1 MFGKVKRWLGIEGVK
16 LELELPEK
24 ISKETG
30 YLTGNLN
37 IISMHREVVIML
49 KVSLIET
56 YTRGRG
62 KEKRIDDYEL
72 GAITQE
78 KEIAVPPNEVIS
90 IPFKLPFE
98 FRYSEIDEMQE
109 RNTFLKGVAKAAKF
123 IYNAKS
129 IYTVRAEARVYGT
142 ALHPFAEK
150 EIQITAH

>member
-24 ISKETG
+24 ISRETG
-30 YLTGNLN
+30 FLTGNLN
-37 IISMHREVVIML
+37 IISMHREVVTLL

-72 GAITQE
+72 GSITQE
-78 KEIAVPPNEVIS
+78 KEIVIPPNEVIS
-90 IPFKLPFE
+90 IPFKLPFD
-98 FRYSEIDEMQE
+98 FRFSEIDALQE
-109 RNTFLKGVAKAAKF
+109 KNVFLKGVAKTAKW

-129 IYTVRAEARVYGT
+129 KYIVRAEAKVYGT
-142 ALHPFAEK
+142 ALHPFDEK
-150 EIQITAH
+150 EIQIVSH